1 MRHTLLSVLG
11 LAVLLAVCATP
22 ASAHNLT
29 SATIVKADCC
39 TYTITFQT
47 TDGSLTPGDL
57 ETLTCSFTLQPD
69 SGPAMTIS
77 CPTLTATADNNG
89 NMSVTSGPI
98 PWMGS
103 GCMNQNFTLGP
114 GTATLT
120 APNGD
125 TGSVDM
131 SFDVT
136 NVNNCGNQPPGK
148 TFTIGP
154 SSMEGNLF
162 IHPGD
167 FVSGGYSFSFASG
180 SHPATTYTVTA
191 TVTVPVTCPQ
201 GGGAGGKIV
210 VDLGTV
216 SYPVPAGNTNWLP
229 TGDQNSILSWQGATV
244 APDLC
249 GGNVMNNQH
258 GAIFTSIVSQNPSA
272 GLVNWRFKY
281 RDPAAKGKPNT
292 DCTNASDPNRN
303 RADVCGA
310 SWSQTVRDP

>member
-1 MRHTLLSVLG
+1 MRHTMLG
-11 LAVLLAVCATP
+11 LLAVAALIAICATP

-47 TDGSLTPGDL
+47 NDMSLTPGDT

-69 SGPAMTIS
+69 SGPPMTIN
-77 CPTLTATADNNG
+77 CGTLTATADNNG
-89 NMSVTSGPI
+89 NMTATFGPFA
-98 PWMGS
+98 WMGS

-114 GTATLT
+114 GTATLM

-125 TGSVDM
+125 TSTVDM
-131 SFDVT
+131 TFDVSRVDSCT
-136 NVNNCGNQPPGK
+136 NQPPGK

-167 FVSGGYSFSFASG
+167 FVSGGYSFSFVSG
-180 SHPATTYTVTA
+180 SHPETTYTVTA
-191 TVTVPVTCPQ
+191 KVTVPVTCPQ
-201 GGGAGGKIV
+201 GGGPGGSIT
-210 VDLGTV
+210 VDLGTKV
-216 SYPVPAGNTNWLP
+216 YDVPLGNTSWLP
-229 TGDQNSILSWQGATV
+229 TGDANSILSWQGSAV

-258 GAIFTSIVSQNPSA
+258 GAIFTSIVSQDPPA